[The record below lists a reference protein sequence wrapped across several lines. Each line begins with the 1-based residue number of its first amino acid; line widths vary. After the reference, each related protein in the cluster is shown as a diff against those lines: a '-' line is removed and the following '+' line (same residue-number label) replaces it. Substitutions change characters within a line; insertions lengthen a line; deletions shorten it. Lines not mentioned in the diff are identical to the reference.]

1 MNRTLSKV
9 RDALRQPWMLALL
22 LAACIPAFPEYMAPF
37 FAIGSLTAA
46 GYDARLHHRMV
57 VLGPIGKLLLLYI
70 GYMCFGMLYTRTPLE
85 SAGTILMWCAMF
97 AAYLSLSTILAD
109 RSRLDTA
116 LTVFAAVASGIGV
129 IGCLQYL
136 LYKAG
141 LPVSLQVWEWL
152 DRVVYDILPLNVNIG
167 VEGVRVSATFS
178 NPNILGQYMVMTTP
192 FLAYCAFHGG
202 TRRLQLL
209 CRFGLLAVIGCVAF
223 SFSRGAYLA
232 LLMIALVFA
241 IANIRRILSI
251 ALCAV
256 SALVLVPDTVLA
268 RLISVRGLDASIVE
282 RLDVWE
288 ISFGVIAQNPL
299 FGTGPGVQHLW
310 DVLVANGINAPHA
323 HNLLFQ
329 LLVEGGLIGVI
340 LMLMI
345 GWRLAQN
352 TIELVV
358 RRRDRAI
365 GVVFVAFAV
374 GFCTNALVEY
384 AFLSPKLIGMFLMA
398 LALSDCVCR
407 QRLAHP
413 ACALAET
420 LPFRLTRRKARNV
433 AYTRTK

>member
-1 MNRTLSKV
+1 MRSKIRAIGDTLH
-9 RDALRQPWMLALL
+9 QPWMLALIF
-22 LAACIPAFPEYMAPF
+22 AACVPAFPEYMAPF

-46 GYDARLHHRMV
+46 GYDARLSHRMV
-57 VLGPIGKLLLLYI
+57 VLGPIGKMLLLYI
-70 GYMCFGMLYTRTPLE
+70 GYMCVGMFYTRTPLE

-97 AAYLSLSTILAD
+97 AVYLSLTTILVD
-109 RSRLDTA
+109 RRRLNTA
-116 LTVFAAVASGIGV
+116 LTAFAMVTGGIGL

-136 LYKAG
+136 LYRAG

-152 DRVVYDILPLNVNIG
+152 DRVVYSILPLNVNIA

-178 NPNILGQYMVMTTP
+178 NPNILGQYMVMAVP

-202 TRRLQLL
+202 TRRLQMI
-209 CRFGLLAVIGCVAF
+209 CRFGLLASIGCVAF

-241 IANIRRILSI
+241 IANIRRIVSI
-251 ALCAV
+251 ALCAL
-256 SALVLVPDTVLA
+256 SALVLIPDSVLA
-268 RLISVRGLDASIVE
+268 RLVSVRGLDASIVE

-340 LMLMI
+340 LMLVI

-352 TIELVV
+352 TIELIV

-365 GVVFVAFAV
+365 GVAFVAFAV

-384 AFLSPKLIGMFLMA
+384 AFLSPKLIGMFVMV
-398 LALSDCVCR
+398 LALSDVVCR

-413 ACALAET
+413 AYALSDT
-420 LPFRLTRRKARNV
+420 LPFRLTKRRKAGNI
-433 AYTRTK
+433 AYRSK